1 MFSNALDFNDCNF
14 QKPTKFL
21 VLLTILILVRQMSVN
36 FFAGLL
42 VFHAL
47 FPPGYYLLKGWTKPF
62 KVADP

>member
-14 QKPTKFL
+14 QKSTKFL
-21 VLLTILILVRQMSVN
+21 VLLTTLLLIRQMFVN

-42 VFHAL
+42 AFHAL
-47 FPPGYYLLKGWTKPF
+47 FSPGDYLQKGWTKPF